1 MLSNQDMNNMAQG
14 FYQNLAPPEPPMVKQ
29 RPRFGSQSSL
39 NGPPMLVG
47 PRPLMNPYPGNLTP
61 QHLEQ
66 GGGMVRYPGPHVP
79 TPLSSNGPEKPQRQ
93 FSYEME
99 PQPGQRVEQERLSQ
113 NRVRFQEPQVRTGAA
128 GSD

>member
-1 MLSNQDMNNMAQG
+1 M
-14 FYQNLAPPEPPMVKQ
+14 
-29 RPRFGSQSSL
+29 
-39 NGPPMLVG
+39 
-47 PRPLMNPYPGNLTP
+47 MNPYPGAQTP

-66 GGGMVRYPGPHVP
+66 GGLMARYPGPHVP

-99 PQPGQRVEQERLSQ
+99 PQAGQRGEQERISQ
-113 NRVRFQEPQVRTGAA
+113 NRVRFQEPQVRLTAA